1 MLLAL
6 TAITGLLAVT
16 TPPDLVTVIDNVRD
30 WLTGLLAALAT
41 VFLIWGGVRY
51 MTAGGNPAALEQA
64 KEAIRSAAIGYAMAA
79 LAPLAVTII
88 KRVVGVG

>member
-1 MLLAL
+1 MRLAL
-6 TAITGLLAVT
+6 TAIMGLLAVT

-64 KEAIRSAAIGYAMAA
+64 KEAIRSAAIGYAMAV
-79 LAPLAVTII
+79 LAPLAVNII
-88 KRVVGVG
+88 KRVVGAG

>member
-1 MLLAL
+1 MPLAL
-6 TAITGLLAVT
+6 TAIMGLLAVT

-79 LAPLAVTII
+79 LAPLAVNII
-88 KRVVGVG
+88 KRVVGAG